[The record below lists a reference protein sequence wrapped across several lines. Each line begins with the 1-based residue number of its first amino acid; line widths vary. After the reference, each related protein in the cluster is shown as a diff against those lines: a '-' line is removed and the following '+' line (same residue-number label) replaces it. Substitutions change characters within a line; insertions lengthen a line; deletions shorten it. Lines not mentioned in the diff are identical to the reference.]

1 MPRLWL
7 LSGSGAA
14 TPRHLL
20 SPPDMT
26 PRLQR
31 GVHPVLVERAQVSF
45 PWGSFATQDVGVQ
58 GTACCSS
65 GEVCA
70 AGETV
75 LGMRRL
81 GMIWLPGVS

>member
-31 GVHPVLVERAQVSF
+31 GVLVQRAQVSF

-58 GTACCSS
+58 GTAWRSS

-81 GMIWLPGVS
+81 GMIWPPGVS